1 MKIGTWN
8 KGGANQELRKKIN
21 EITILLH
28 EEKLD
33 CLGVTEAN
41 LMKGANLEEV
51 NIPGYNLIHDM
62 GIDNKTK
69 KNSRVVVYVKEELS
83 YEVMKKHM
91 GGDLMPEIWLK
102 LGHKGTKRTI
112 VCFVYREHKPWK
124 SRDDSIKGQEE
135 RLKAWLEARRPVW
148 GGTEE
153 AFLLGDINLDWKR
166 KGDQSYRNSNML
178 KNLERELGE
187 LG

>member
-69 KNSRVVVYVKEELS
+69 KNSRVVVYVKEELI

-112 VCFVYREHKPWK
+112 VLFVYREHKPWK
-124 SRDDSIKGQEE
+124 SRDDSIKSQEE

-148 GGTEE
+148 
-153 AFLLGDINLDWKR
+153 
-166 KGDQSYRNSNML
+166 RNRRGL
-178 KNLERELGE
+178 PFR
-187 LG
+187 